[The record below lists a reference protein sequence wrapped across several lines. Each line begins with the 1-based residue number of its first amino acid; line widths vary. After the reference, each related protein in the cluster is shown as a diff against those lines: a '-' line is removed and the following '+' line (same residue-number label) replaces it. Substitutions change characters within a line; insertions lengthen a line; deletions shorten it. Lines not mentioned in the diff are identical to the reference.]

1 MRYNFQNNINAKLS
15 NSSKLSLRLNV
26 QLRDMTTPN
35 QGVGAIFN
43 NAMNTSP
50 VEFPV
55 YFPDDGEIQLLVK
68 FQCCNDCT
76 LESFVVACSSLS
88 HRVGLIVSV
97 DTFCGSPF
105 NIRCFTV
112 IREIYWKFNR

>member
-1 MRYNFQNNINAKLS
+1 MSFPIIEIMRYNFQNNINAKLS

-55 YFPDDGEIQLLVK
+55 YFPDDGETPYIKYRTCQRRLSDQPGGSGCYRLQQRIPK
-68 FQCCNDCT
+68 H
-76 LESFVVACSSLS
+76 SHCST
-88 HRVGLIVSV
+88 GI
-97 DTFCGSPF
+97 
-105 NIRCFTV
+105 
-112 IREIYWKFNR
+112 